1 MKRIVA
7 PVMIGL
13 LIALP
18 AWSRDV
24 HALGLRAF
32 QEVSNSYFV
41 AFVDRMGA
49 TLGCWSRTARRQ
61 ESGFSGLLMRPPDA
75 LDCFAFRG

>member
-1 MKRIVA
+1 MRRADDLGSKRMPAYLSVMRRYVP
-7 PVMIGL
+7 PVLVGL

-32 QEVSNSYFV
+32 QEVSDSYLI
-41 AFVDRMGA
+41 AFVDRLGA
-49 TLGCWSRTARRQ
+49 TLGCW
-61 ESGFSGLLMRPPDA
+61 
-75 LDCFAFRG
+75 

>member
-1 MKRIVA
+1 MRPVTIWATILAPGLRGPNLQGMKRIVL
-7 PVMIGL
+7 PVLFGL

-32 QEVSNSYFV
+32 QEVSDSYLI
-41 AFVDRMGA
+41 AFVDRMGT
-49 TLGCWSRTARRQ
+49 TLGCW
-61 ESGFSGLLMRPPDA
+61 
-75 LDCFAFRG
+75 

>member
-32 QEVSNSYFV
+32 QEVSNSYLV

-49 TLGCWSRTARRQ
+49 TLGCW
-61 ESGFSGLLMRPPDA
+61 
-75 LDCFAFRG
+75 